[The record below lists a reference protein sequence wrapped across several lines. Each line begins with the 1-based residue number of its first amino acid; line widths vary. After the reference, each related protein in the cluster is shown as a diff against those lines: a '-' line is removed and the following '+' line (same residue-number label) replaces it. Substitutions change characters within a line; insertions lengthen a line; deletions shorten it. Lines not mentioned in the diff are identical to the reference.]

1 MESEENIVCHY
12 FEFHVFVII
21 LNYINCLGF
30 VSYVRKSLIVE
41 GSFLRMCI
49 ESFKKLIGYNK
60 HKVWKYFL
68 PMKQLRVIER
78 SRKLRAKK

>member
-1 MESEENIVCHY
+1 M
-12 FEFHVFVII
+12 
-21 LNYINCLGF
+21 CL
-30 VSYVRKSLIVE
+30 
-41 GSFLRMCI
+41 

-78 SRKLRAKK
+78 SKKRGIKK